1 LGTYWEH
8 IGNNKNPK
16 NSAIHPPQNEKELG
30 LLGACWLT
38 SLAAKNFYGYL
49 GSLRG
54 MSKVLLLVK
63 KISFVSFGNLFKCIC
78 LCEKV

>member
-1 LGTYWEH
+1 LGTTK
-8 IGNNKNPK
+8 IQK
-16 NSAIHPPQNEKELG
+16 IQHPTLLKMKKKLG

-63 KISFVSFGNLFKCIC
+63 RISFVSFGILFKCIC

>member
-1 LGTYWEH
+1 LGTHWEQQ
-8 IGNNKNPK
+8 NPK
-16 NSAIHPPQNEKELG
+16 HSAIHPPQNEKKLG

-49 GSLRG
+49 GSLRE

-78 LCEKV
+78 SCEKV

>member
-1 LGTYWEH
+1 MGTHWEQQ
-8 IGNNKNPK
+8 KSK
-16 NSAIHPPQNEKELG
+16 KFSTPPSSKWTKKLG

-38 SLAAKNFYGYL
+38 SLATKNFYGYL

-54 MSKVLLLVK
+54 MSKVLLLVER
-63 KISFVSFGNLFKCIC
+63 ISFVSFGILFKCIC